1 MSLTRALPAFSCAF
15 AIAYL
20 VSMYFHPAFTLF
32 TYAPRLG
39 QWFMGV
45 PAATGRMAPGM
56 YWYSWLSTGLIA
68 GLVCGA
74 AAIAVPER
82 VRARTPAAL
91 VWAIPVVLTV
101 ILLYIER
108 PWFGIKWSLF

>member
-1 MSLTRALPAFSCAF
+1 MTWTRAFPAFSCAF

-20 VSMYFHPAFTLF
+20 ISMYFHPTFTLF

-39 QWFMGV
+39 EWYMGV
-45 PAATGRMAPGM
+45 PAPTGRLAPGM
-56 YWYSWLSTGLIA
+56 YWYSWLTTGLIA
-68 GLVCGA
+68 GLVSGA
-74 AAIAVPER
+74 VALAIPPT
-82 VRARTPAAL
+82 ARSRFPASV
-91 VWAIPVVLTV
+91 VWIVPVVLTV

>member
-1 MSLTRALPAFSCAF
+1 MRLTRAFPAFSCAF
-15 AIAYL
+15 AAAYL

-39 QWFMGV
+39 EWFAGV
-45 PAATGRMAPGM
+45 PAATGKMAPGM
-56 YWYSWLSTGLIA
+56 YWYSWLTTGALG
-68 GLVCGA
+68 GLVAGA
-74 AAIAVPER
+74 VALLTPDSLRSR
-82 VRARTPAAL
+82 VWSGF
-91 VWAIPVVLTV
+91 VWAVPVVLTV

>member
-1 MSLTRALPAFSCAF
+1 MSLSRALPAFSCAF

-20 VSMYFHPAFTLF
+20 VSMYFHPTFTLF
-32 TYAPRLG
+32 TYAPLLG
-39 QWFMGV
+39 EWYMGV
-45 PAATGRMAPGM
+45 PAPTGRLAPGM
-56 YWYSWLSTGLIA
+56 YWYSWLTTGLIA
-68 GLVCGA
+68 GLVGGA
-74 AAIAVPER
+74 VALIVPDV
-82 VRARTPAAL
+82 VRAKAPSAL